1 MSGKGSI
8 RKKKWAENKRAD
20 GWTWSEIRNG
30 PSNHSNSSSSSSSSS
45 PSRRTLSN
53 KSAQTAFESL
63 CRSLKK
69 KFIVLDK
76 ADKITILESSANDFD
91 AYEYLALDP
100 DLLDPHF
107 NKDFENISECY
118 WRGTEPYY
126 TPTGWNRIGLKV
138 ENFEEKYESWNVAY
152 HGTSFDARFGIAA
165 LGLLLPGKI
174 TTDGRIILVRTGQIG
189 STKDSPSIYCSP
201 SIHYA
206 SAFAEL
212 KPTIEDKYIQ
222 IAFQVRVEPTS
233 YRTIQNT
240 LGNQKWPENLPF
252 DPKWPQDSIAWL
264 VSDATKIKVYGL
276 LYRDTT
282 VEHPSFSI
290 TRQLGISIWSR
301 YKWKQI
307 VVSLLC

>member
-1 MSGKGSI
+1 
-8 RKKKWAENKRAD
+8 
-20 GWTWSEIRNG
+20 
-30 PSNHSNSSSSSSSSS
+30 
-45 PSRRTLSN
+45 
-53 KSAQTAFESL
+53 
-63 CRSLKK
+63 
-69 KFIVLDK
+69 
-76 ADKITILESSANDFD
+76 
-91 AYEYLALDP
+91 
-100 DLLDPHF
+100 
-107 NKDFENISECY
+107 
-118 WRGTEPYY
+118 
-126 TPTGWNRIGLKV
+126 V

-290 TRQLGISIWSR
+290 TRQLSVKKELDSRKNSVTNNITWEYLFGADTNGNKLWSPYSANINKVIDEDYLNGKSKSR
-301 YKWKQI
+301 IIDANNGLHYEIYFGVFAQRQCEDKTKRRSVRRIMQ
-307 VVSLLC
+307 LN